1 MEEEIFDYVV
11 VGSGAGG
18 GPVSCRLA
26 LAGYRVLILEAGGT
40 DEGLS
45 YQVPAFHGLATE
57 DPALRWDF
65 FVRHYADESQQA
77 RDSKYV
83 PDRKGILYP
92 RAGTLGGCTAHNA
105 MITVYPHNS
114 DWKHIAELTGDSSW
128 EPDRMRSYFERL
140 ERCGYR
146 VAPSSGENPSR
157 HGFSGWLATSL
168 ANPDVAL
175 TDIDLLGEITAAVFQ
190 TGLSQF
196 RMRDWF
202 GTLLHL
208 AKIKDASRPGVE
220 LRDFFVEMADPNDWE
235 WNQPSGTGIVL
246 IPLAT
251 ERGTRI
257 GTREFIRQTAQ
268 QTGSK
273 LELRTHS
280 LVSRVIFDDKKRA
293 VGVEYLS
300 GEHLYKADP
309 NSSPDQTFEKRVV
322 SVRREV
328 ILAGGAFNTPQL
340 LMLSGIGPAEQLQK
354 FGIKTLA
361 DSPGVGEN
369 LQDRY
374 EVGVINELKVDFS
387 ALKGA
392 TFKPPKPSEQ
402 PDPDLLA
409 WQERREGLYTSN
421 GAVLGIITRSSP
433 ERPEPDLFIFGL
445 PGFFKGYFPGYSA
458 IFEKKRDVFTWAIL
472 KAHTENTG
480 GSVRLQSVDP
490 RDPPEINFRYFGEG
504 TDHGQSD
511 LESVLRGVKF
521 VRELSDRI
529 KFLDRAEFLPG
540 VKLDTDDELREWIK
554 NEAWGHHA
562 SCTCKIGADND
573 PAAVLDSKFRVRGV
587 SNVRVVDASVF
598 PRIPGFFIVTPI
610 YMISEKA
617 ADVILEDA
625 NRTQ

>member
-18 GPVSCRLA
+18 GPVACRLA

-40 DEGLS
+40 DEGLT

-140 ERCGYR
+140 EKCGYR
-146 VAPSSGENPSR
+146 AAPSSGETPSR

-202 GTLLHL
+202 STLLHL
-208 AKIKDASRPGVE
+208 AKVKEVSRPGVE
-220 LRDFFVEMADPNDWE
+220 LRDFLVEMADPNDWE

-257 GTREFIRQTAQ
+257 GTREFIRQTAG

-280 LVSRVIFDDKKRA
+280 LVTRVIFDDKKRA

-309 NSSPDQTFEKRVV
+309 NSSPDHTFEKRMV

-340 LMLSGIGPAEQLQK
+340 LMLSGIGPAEQLQR
-354 FGIKTLA
+354 FGIKTLV

-374 EVGVINELKVDFS
+374 EVGIINELKVDFS

-392 TFKPPKPSEQ
+392 TFKPPKPGEQ

-458 IFEKKRDVFTWAIL
+458 IFEEKRDVFTWAIL

-490 RDPPEINFRYFGEG
+490 RDPPEINFHYFDEG
-504 TDHGQSD
+504 TDHGQRD

-529 KFLDRAEFLPG
+529 SFLDRAEFLPG
-540 VKLDTDDELREWIK
+540 VKIDTDDEVREWIK

-587 SNVRVVDASVF
+587 TNLRVVDASVF
-598 PRIPGFFIVTPI
+598 PRIPGFFIVTPV

-617 ADVILEDA
+617 ADVIREDA
-625 NRTQ
+625 NRTE

>member
-40 DEGLS
+40 DEGLT

-57 DPALRWDF
+57 DPALRWNF
-65 FVRHYADESQQA
+65 FVRHYANETQQA

-92 RAGTLGGCTAHNA
+92 RAGTVGGCTAHNA

-114 DWKHIAELTGDSSW
+114 DWKNIAEITGDSSW

-140 ERCGYR
+140 EKCGYHA
-146 VAPSSGENPSR
+146 APSSGKDAAR
-157 HGFSGWLATSL
+157 HGFSGWLSTSL

-175 TDIDLLGEITAAVFQ
+175 TDIDLLGEITAAAFES
-190 TGLSQF
+190 GLSQF

-202 GTLLHL
+202 STLLHL
-208 AKIKDASRPGVE
+208 PKVNELFRPGVD
-220 LRDFFVEMADPNDWE
+220 LRDFLVEMADPNDWE
-235 WNQPSGTGIVL
+235 WNQTSGTGIAL

-251 ERGTRI
+251 QRGTRN
-257 GTREFIRQTAQ
+257 GTREFIRQTAE

-280 LVSRVIFDDKKRA
+280 LVTRVIFDDKKRA

-309 NSSPDQTFEKRVV
+309 NSSPDRTFEKRTV

-328 ILAGGAFNTPQL
+328 VLAGGAFNTPQL
-340 LMLSGIGPAEQLQK
+340 LMLSGIGPAEHLQK
-354 FGIKTLA
+354 FGIKTIV
-361 DSPGVGEN
+361 DSPGVGVN

-374 EVGVINELKVDFS
+374 EVGVISDLKADFS

-392 TFKPPKPSEQ
+392 TFMPPQPGEQ

-445 PGFFKGYFPGYSA
+445 PGYFKGYFPGYSA
-458 IFEKKRDVFTWAIL
+458 VFEKKRDIFTWAIL

-490 RDPPEINFRYFGEG
+490 RDPPEINFHYFDEG
-504 TDHGQSD
+504 TDHGQKD

-529 KFLDRAEFLPG
+529 SFLDRAECLPG
-540 VKLDTDDELREWIK
+540 FKLDTDDELREWIK

-573 PAAVLDSKFRVRGV
+573 PGAVLDSKFRVRGV
-587 SNVRVVDASVF
+587 SNLRVTDASVF
-598 PRIPGFFIVTPI
+598 PRIPGFFIVTPV

-625 NRTQ
+625 NRTE

>member
-65 FVRHYADESQQA
+65 FVRHYADEGQQA

-114 DWKHIAELTGDSSW
+114 DWKHIAELTSDSSW

-140 ERCGYR
+140 EKCGYR
-146 VAPSSGENPSR
+146 VAPSRGENSSR

-208 AKIKDASRPGVE
+208 AKVKDVSRPGVE

-251 ERGTRI
+251 ERGTRT

-268 QTGSK
+268 QTSSK

-309 NSSPDQTFEKRVV
+309 NSSPDHTSEKRVV

-340 LMLSGIGPAEQLQK
+340 LMLSGIGPAEHLQR
-354 FGIKTLA
+354 FGIKTLV

-392 TFKPPKPSEQ
+392 TFKPPKPGEQ

-421 GAVLGIITRSSP
+421 GAVLGIMTRSSP

-490 RDPPEINFRYFGEG
+490 RDPPEINFHYFDEG
-504 TDHGQSD
+504 TDHGQKD
-511 LESVLRGVKF
+511 LESVLQGVKF

-529 KFLDRAEFLPG
+529 NFLERAEFLPG
-540 VKLDTDDELREWIK
+540 VKLDTDDEVREWIK

-587 SNVRVVDASVF
+587 SNLRVVDASVF
-598 PRIPGFFIVTPI
+598 PRIPGFFIVTPV

-625 NRTQ
+625 KRTE